1 MSNVA
6 VVGAPTPTT
15 WGMRKIVE
23 WFYSAEK
30 VAREHAQA
38 AWERGELWRCLCPSC
53 CKVRDLPLMPV
64 VDPID
69 DHTW

>member
-1 MSNVA
+1 MK
-6 VVGAPTPTT
+6 
-15 WGMRKIVE
+15 KIIE

-38 AWERGELWRCLCPSC
+38 AWKRGELWRCLCPRC
-53 CKVRDLPLMPV
+53 EKVRGLPRIPV